1 MAFYTNLDPE
11 LAPGL
16 DAFKGMGLTGG
27 PIDLENLPAENL
39 PALRA
44 HLEELLRAQMEEMAR
59 SQTVP
64 SDQVRTEDRRVPGP
78 DGDPDV
84 MIRIYRPSA
93 RAGTLPGLYWIH
105 GGGMI
110 LGNVDQDDMA
120 CKAYAEQLGCVAV
133 SVEYRL
139 APEHPHPAPVEDC
152 YAGLKWMA
160 EHAVEIGVDPS
171 HIALVGAS
179 AGGGLAGAT
188 ALVARDRGG
197 PPLACQILI
206 YPMLDDRN
214 ITPSSREFTGIP
226 GWSREANICG
236 WTALLGEKIGT
247 EDVSPYA
254 APARATDLSNLPP
267 TLIQVGELE
276 VFRDECVDYALRLMQ
291 AGVSTE
297 LHVYP
302 GAYHGW
308 EIFGPTASVSQR
320 MIAERLDVLRRF
332 LHS

>member
-1 MAFYTNLDPE
+1 
-11 LAPGL
+11 
-16 DAFKGMGLTGG
+16 
-27 PIDLENLPAENL
+27 
-39 PALRA
+39 
-44 HLEELLRAQMEEMAR
+44 
-59 SQTVP
+59 
-64 SDQVRTEDRRVPGP
+64 
-78 DGDPDV
+78 
-84 MIRIYRPSA
+84 
-93 RAGTLPGLYWIH
+93 
-105 GGGMI
+105 
-110 LGNVDQDDMA
+110 
-120 CKAYAEQLGCVAV
+120 V

-152 YAGLKWMA
+152 YAGLKWMV

-171 HIALVGAS
+171 RIALAGPS
-179 AGGGLAGAT
+179 AGGGLAAAT

-214 ITPSSREFTGIP
+214 ITPSSREFAGIP
-226 GWSREANICG
+226 GWSREANISG
-236 WTALLGEKIGT
+236 WTALLGDKTGT

-254 APARATDLSNLPP
+254 APARASDLSNLPP

-308 EIFGPTASVSQR
+308 EIFVPTASARLYPFHAANASVS
-320 MIAERLDVLRRF
+320 VRR
-332 LHS
+332 SKRVRGIVTISG